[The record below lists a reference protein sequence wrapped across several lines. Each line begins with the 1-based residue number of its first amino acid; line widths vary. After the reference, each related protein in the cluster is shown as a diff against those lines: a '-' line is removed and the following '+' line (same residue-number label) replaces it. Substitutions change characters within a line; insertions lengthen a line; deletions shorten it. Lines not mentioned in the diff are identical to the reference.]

1 MRCIAF
7 ALAIPAMLSATA
19 AQAQAQAAK
28 PCITAAEGEGLALYI
43 MPDVVRSASQ
53 SCKAH
58 LPATALLAN
67 PAPLV
72 TKFRA
77 ESEGAWPAARDA
89 FAKIAG
95 DEVAPFLEGDMAKPM
110 LAAMMGPMVAAEIKP
125 KDCPAINHMVELLQP
140 LPAKN
145 TAALFITIAQLAMN
159 KDGKTND
166 KLPLCAFKPAR

>member
-1 MRCIAF
+1 MRRF
-7 ALAIPAMLSATA
+7 ALTLAIPAMLSAAT

-28 PCITAAEGEGLALYI
+28 PCITAAEGEGLALYV

-67 PAPLV
+67 PAPLLS
-72 TKFRA
+72 KFRA
-77 ESEGAWPAARDA
+77 ESEAAWPAARAA
-89 FAKIAG
+89 FGKLAG
-95 DEVAPFLEGDMAKPM
+95 DEIAPFLEGDMAKPM

-125 KDCPAINHMVELLQP
+125 KDCPAINHMIELLQP

-159 KDGKTND
+159 KDGKAND
-166 KLPLCAFKPAR
+166 KLPLCPFVPAR